1 MDVDLS
7 ELDDWLGTL
16 EELQLGL
23 EKATNPNHGNFN
35 PTKTPERSSTHAHVN
50 QIFLSQPPS
59 PSLPTSSITTSQS
72 HLHSPSTAYWPGNS
86 FSPSSPNHSLHASQ
100 KTNYPLSS
108 SSVNDNSNNFNTNN
122 LLSYATK
129 PPASNCS
136 STRLLNGSNGKTQ
149 LPVHKQISTK
159 SSNHVSFNLHN
170 SQEATAEHDLSS
182 LLRELEV
189 VEEKMKELEQEN
201 NQFTRRYSLA
211 SSSNG
216 KHPTYPVS
224 DKSTVETSNSSVI
237 VSDQPVI
244 SLSVPD
250 RKENLNKS
258 NGYICAEWAAKLN
271 NDEYDHNDDSRFL
284 KKDSSPSPPPPPP
297 AFLGAGDACASP
309 TNSPPSSSYSPHSQF
324 IQQSNGHSQIPQKSP
339 QRNQL
344 RSDESWSVIHA
355 NNPMNGMK
363 PHHLNSYDG
372 SLNDK
377 DKETIQLQRTTQV
390 PVYNSQSYQNFD
402 TQKQLI
408 NELRGLYRNSS
419 TKTQPK
425 YSLQPNVEKQIYYP
439 NTSPSSSPTPTYQA
453 NSYIPTS
460 SSGQHEIIKTNINNN
475 SNNSYVHSK
484 RSDVYRSYGSL
495 TTNQGTNNSD
505 PGIMKERECEEN
517 ITVNETGCWTPDQV
531 FTRRDCLKANSL
543 AARGGS
549 DGLSN
554 SMSPESSLSDK
565 SGSEANEL
573 NRLHMSDSSESNQA
587 NKLVVRVFRP
597 DRTTKAILIEHQM
610 TAGEVATMMIE
621 KNFLQP
627 SVHLA
632 LVEKVPALKIERV
645 FEEHDIVSDC
655 ILSWPT
661 KSQNMIFFEERPDHF
676 GLVESPDYW
685 IGEETTTKQA
695 FHSAEAIQTML
706 NNIDTSGFPEWRDYL
721 FIRKPGDKSWSR
733 RLCVLRSSGLY
744 TSNKNKKSFSST
756 DLIRILVLDGPLK
769 LYTTTGG
776 WSRMRAPTPHGFAF
790 KPYSAQD
797 PSSTH
802 VFCFCATDEKALR
815 HWVSR
820 LRVAKYGRQ
829 LLTDYHMA
837 LSRVHQLIS
846 LRTQLSINS
855 NRSSNNM
862 INLNLQPKLS
872 FDYLSQSSSSIHVP
886 TASST
891 RSLLTA
897 SSSPS
902 VFPRGDPR
910 YSENQHQQQQHS
922 CSRQSLHPNIQ
933 SSYSPRPVSPLSMR
947 ARIITNSEHPY
958 LINMNHSSG
967 QLKNQ
972 DKFPLTIHNSSD
984 RYK

>member
-23 EKATNPNHGNFN
+23 EKATNPNPGNFN
-35 PTKTPERSSTHAHVN
+35 PPKTTDRSSTHAHVN
-50 QIFLSQPPS
+50 QIFLNQPPS

-108 SSVNDNSNNFNTNN
+108 SSVSDNSNNFNANN

-201 NQFTRRYSLA
+201 NQFTR
-211 SSSNG
+211 
-216 KHPTYPVS
+216 
-224 DKSTVETSNSSVI
+224 
-237 VSDQPVI
+237 
-244 SLSVPD
+244 
-250 RKENLNKS
+250 
-258 NGYICAEWAAKLN
+258 
-271 NDEYDHNDDSRFL
+271 
-284 KKDSSPSPPPPPP
+284 
-297 AFLGAGDACASP
+297 
-309 TNSPPSSSYSPHSQF
+309 
-324 IQQSNGHSQIPQKSP
+324 
-339 QRNQL
+339 
-344 RSDESWSVIHA
+344 
-355 NNPMNGMK
+355 
-363 PHHLNSYDG
+363 
-372 SLNDK
+372 
-377 DKETIQLQRTTQV
+377 
-390 PVYNSQSYQNFD
+390 
-402 TQKQLI
+402 
-408 NELRGLYRNSS
+408 NSS

-439 NTSPSSSPTPTYQA
+439 NTSPISSPTPNYQA
-453 NSYIPTS
+453 NSNSYIPTS
-460 SSGQHEIIKTNINNN
+460 SSDQHEIIKTNINNN
-475 SNNSYVHSK
+475 NNNSYVRSK

-505 PGIMKERECEEN
+505 PGIMKERDCEEN

-573 NRLHMSDSSESNQA
+573 NRLHMSDSSESNHA

-862 INLNLQPKLS
+862 INLNLQPKSS

-910 YSENQHQQQQHS
+910 YSENQHQQQHS

-933 SSYSPRPVSPLSMR
+933 SSYSPRPVSPLGMR
-947 ARIITNSEHPY
+947 ARMITNSEHPC

-972 DKFPLTIHNSSD
+972 DKFPPTIHNSSD

>member
-1 MDVDLS
+1 
-7 ELDDWLGTL
+7 
-16 EELQLGL
+16 
-23 EKATNPNHGNFN
+23 
-35 PTKTPERSSTHAHVN
+35 
-50 QIFLSQPPS
+50 
-59 PSLPTSSITTSQS
+59 
-72 HLHSPSTAYWPGNS
+72 
-86 FSPSSPNHSLHASQ
+86 
-100 KTNYPLSS
+100 
-108 SSVNDNSNNFNTNN
+108 
-122 LLSYATK
+122 
-129 PPASNCS
+129 
-136 STRLLNGSNGKTQ
+136 
-149 LPVHKQISTK
+149 
-159 SSNHVSFNLHN
+159 
-170 SQEATAEHDLSS
+170 
-182 LLRELEV
+182 
-189 VEEKMKELEQEN
+189 MKELEQEN

-216 KHPTYPVS
+216 KHPTCPVS
-224 DKSTVETSNSSVI
+224 EKSTVETSNS
-237 VSDQPVI
+237 PVMVNDPPAI
-244 SLSVPD
+244 SLPVPE
-250 RKENLNKS
+250 RKENSNKT
-258 NGYICAEWAAKLN
+258 NGFICAEWAANLN
-271 NDEYDHNDDSRFL
+271 HDEYDHTTTTNNNNTNTNNNSRFL

-309 TNSPPSSSYSPHSQF
+309 TNSPTSFSYSPNSRLT
-324 IQQSNGHSQIPQKSP
+324 QQSHGVISQITTQQSP
-339 QRNQL
+339 QRNL
-344 RSDESWSVIHA
+344 PRNDGSWSGMNV
-355 NNPMNGMK
+355 NNLMNGTK
-363 PHHLNSYDG
+363 PHHLNSFDG
-372 SLNDK
+372 GLNDK
-377 DKETIQLQRTTQV
+377 DKETIQSQRTCHL

-425 YSLQPNVEKQIYYP
+425 YSLQPNIGKQIHYP
-439 NTSPSSSPTPTYQA
+439 DTSPSSSPPPNYRA
-453 NSYIPTS
+453 NSNSYIPTPIS
-460 SSGQHEIIKTNINNN
+460 DQHEINKTNNNN
-475 SNNSYVHSK
+475 NNSYVCSQ

-505 PGIMKERECEEN
+505 PGIMQDHDCEEN
-517 ITVNETGCWTPDQV
+517 ITVDGTGCWTPDQV

-573 NRLHMSDSSESNQA
+573 NRLQMSDSSEGNQA

-597 DRTTKAILIEHQM
+597 DKTTKAILIEHQM
-610 TAGEVATMMIE
+610 TAGEVANMMIE

-627 SVHLA
+627 TVHLA

-655 ILSWPT
+655 ILAWPT
-661 KSQNMIFFEERPDHF
+661 KSQNMIFFEERLDHF

-695 FHSAEAIQTML
+695 FRSAEAIQTML

-744 TSNKNKKSFSST
+744 ISNKNKKSFSST
-756 DLIRILVLDGPLK
+756 DLIRILVLDGTLK

-815 HWVSR
+815 HWISR
-820 LRVAKYGRQ
+820 LRIAKYGRQ

-846 LRTQLSINS
+846 LRNQLSINS
-855 NRSSNNM
+855 QRSSNNM
-862 INLNLQPKLS
+862 INLNLQPKSS
-872 FDYLSQSSSSIHVP
+872 FDYLSQSSSSIHAP

-910 YSENQHQQQQHS
+910 HSENQHQQQYS
-922 CSRQSLHPNIQ
+922 CSRQSLHPNFT

-947 ARIITNSEHPY
+947 ARAISNSEHPC
-958 LINMNHSSG
+958 LINFHNSSG

-972 DKFPLTIHNSSD
+972 DKFPSSIHHQSD